1 MGELLSRAFSH
12 QGVLAAVVTVVLLAV
27 SEAGYRLGRTL
38 YLANDEPRRSQIGGM
53 QAAVLGMLGLLM
65 GFTFSMGVERF
76 DERRE
81 LVVTEANAIGTTW
94 LRAGLLP
101 AAQAQPV
108 RELLLQYVDLRVA
121 YARERS
127 SGPEL
132 LQQARQRS
140 AAIQSTLWQ
149 HAAAA
154 AAESPDDIRATFIEA
169 LNETIDVDAARIA
182 AGENRIPAGVWLI
195 LLLVASVGCWLSGYG
210 AGAQGVRSYLTALV
224 LPLLLSVVILL
235 IFDLT
240 NERRGFISVDQ
251 RPLTDL
257 QQALRSGWGSG
268 EPPGR

>member
-27 SEAGYRLGRTL
+27 SEAGYRLGRTP

-108 RELLLQYVDLRVA
+108 RELLLQYVD
-121 YARERS
+121 
-127 SGPEL
+127 
-132 LQQARQRS
+132 
-140 AAIQSTLWQ
+140 
-149 HAAAA
+149 
-154 AAESPDDIRATFIEA
+154 
-169 LNETIDVDAARIA
+169 
-182 AGENRIPAGVWLI
+182 
-195 LLLVASVGCWLSGYG
+195 
-210 AGAQGVRSYLTALV
+210 
-224 LPLLLSVVILL
+224 
-235 IFDLT
+235 
-240 NERRGFISVDQ
+240 
-251 RPLTDL
+251 
-257 QQALRSGWGSG
+257 
-268 EPPGR
+268 